1 MSAAQGMRYGG
12 QVLGPALDNLLKA
25 AGVIGTKATQTGM
38 AAVRKG
44 LGKKKNQVPAFL
56 RDTLAG
62 SANAPGPI
70 PEAVGSLAT
79 LATGYKLVEA
89 PLQGGM
95 SAIGS
100 MMGTNKQQSNYS
112 QPMGSG
118 MDRFIAQAELQ
129 NLKFQNELAL
139 MYAKQEASQPGRQY
153 LNMAEAEK
161 TLSEAGEITNA
172 EVLQVARSIYGTG
185 LRA

>member
-38 AAVRKG
+38 KAVRTG
-44 LGKKKNQVPAFL
+44 VFGKNKVTQVPAIL
-56 RDTLAG
+56 REKVKG
-62 SANAPGPI
+62 APGPI
-70 PEAVGSLAT
+70 PQAVGSLAT

-89 PLQGGM
+89 PIQGGM
-95 SAIGS
+95 NMIGQA
-100 MMGTNKQQSNYS
+100 MGTNKQQSNYS
-112 QPMGSG
+112 QPMSSG
-118 MDRFIAQAELQ
+118 LDRFIAQAELQ